1 MIIKILVVVV
11 VYDTHRQVV
20 VLSLYLKMAI
30 ALFFDPK
37 YSQLQQSQPST
48 LKNKLKRYFTFQS

>member
-1 MIIKILVVVV
+1 MIIKILVVVVV

-37 YSQLQQSQPST
+37 YSQQSQPST
-48 LKNKLKRYFTFQS
+48 LKNKLKRYSTFQS